1 MTIETPHLQNLE
13 QITALPAFKLRA
25 QWWPIYFEPLAGSGE
40 RITAFVALQLNDDS
54 APEIRNTLRADVLRN
69 IYGRKSSG
77 IQVLFEIVQESLR
90 DHLRTHANPTG
101 WTMPT
106 TGFSIG
112 SMRWAHG
119 NTKSELLDQAVM
131 MCASLGTV
139 DAITSNEADSELVS
153 EKWMAEIRLALPSPW
168 TKSFNRKVNLSG
180 ESGWN
185 VHIGFMTD
193 RYAAQFGVLR
203 PQTNR
208 FSQDQLILKARM
220 MDLAQLRGD
229 LFAYTEN
236 REVIVGRPSFSD
248 QSLSTSQRHRLESR
262 LGFLE
267 KEADAVN
274 IRLLHT
280 DSPKEAAAWITT
292 KLAA

>member
-1 MTIETPHLQNLE
+1 MTTEIPQLQNLE
-13 QITALPAFKLRA
+13 QIPPPQAFKLRA

-40 RITAFVALQLNDDS
+40 RITALIALQINDDS
-54 APEIRNTLRADVLRN
+54 KPEIRSTLRADVLRN

-77 IQVLFEIVQESLR
+77 IQILLELVQESLKE
-90 DHLRTHANPTG
+90 HLSTHATLSNWSAPS
-101 WTMPT
+101 
-106 TGFSIG
+106 TGFSTG
-112 SMRWAHG
+112 AMRWAQG
-119 NTKSELLDQAVM
+119 NTKSELIDQSIM

-139 DAITSNEADSELVS
+139 DAVSSNEADSELVS
-153 EKWMAEIRLALPSPW
+153 EKWTSEIRLALPSPW
-168 TKSFNRKVNLSG
+168 TSSFNRRVNLHG
-180 ESGWN
+180 ESRWN
-185 VHIGFMTD
+185 IHIGFLTD

-203 PQTNR
+203 PETNR

-229 LFAYTEN
+229 LFSYTDN

-248 QSLSTSQRHRLESR
+248 SSLTTSQKRRLESR

-280 DSPKEAAAWITT
+280 DSPKEAAGWIAE